1 VPGPLPTILTALL
14 GSSQPIACNL
24 SAPTQPLPTSAF
36 IREHSRRCEGGPP
49 GSPDNKSSV
58 PCLRRECGAG
68 RPRTVDGCGFQSI
81 APTHRRH
88 VMPPKDS
95 DTPHIRQRS
104 CPVNGG
110 CAGRARVVSTGASGG
125 GGIVSDRGGGT
136 DASALDGGM
145 APSIVDVGRVSGCDA
160 SCAFMASTYV
170 DVRTYGSLTL
180 PPLR

>member
-1 VPGPLPTILTALL
+1 
-14 GSSQPIACNL
+14 
-24 SAPTQPLPTSAF
+24 
-36 IREHSRRCEGGPP
+36 
-49 GSPDNKSSV
+49 
-58 PCLRRECGAG
+58 
-68 RPRTVDGCGFQSI
+68 
-81 APTHRRH
+81 
-88 VMPPKDS
+88 MPSKDS

-160 SCAFMASTYV
+160 SCAFMTSTYV
-170 DVRTYGSLTL
+170 DVRIYGSLTL